1 VLKMGRNERAFA
13 ISMLCGIIGIILAI
27 TLQLL
32 NTAGIVIDEFISG
45 TITIR
50 EVQTIVII
58 VWIIIGVAV
67 AAAEN

>member
-1 VLKMGRNERAFA
+1 MGRNERAFA

-50 EVQTIVII
+50 EVQAIVII

>member
-1 VLKMGRNERAFA
+1 MLKMGRNEKAFA

-50 EVQTIVII
+50 EVQAIVII

-67 AAAEN
+67 AASEN